1 MGYRAARAAWVRLDL
16 LVEALCTRGRW
27 QRRTRR
33 RRGHGASA
41 RSSPTWRW
49 LRAAAQ
55 KRAASTRPRR
65 AARWPRAL
73 QGELEGG
80 VSRAR
85 AAVRTGRARLE
96 TRGAAGAAP
105 AAQPSRGQRHARA
118 IPRGIII
125 TSLIPERSRWPS
137 VAATIYSKRFSV
149 RLRGKSRRAVG
160 GWALACGAGVHTC
173 SYGGER
179 RRRWAPRH
187 WQSNV

>member
-1 MGYRAARAAWVRLDL
+1 MSL
-16 LVEALCTRGRW
+16 
-27 QRRTRR
+27 
-33 RRGHGASA
+33 
-41 RSSPTWRW
+41 
-49 LRAAAQ
+49 
-55 KRAASTRPRR
+55 
-65 AARWPRAL
+65 
-73 QGELEGG
+73 ELERPC
-80 VSRAR
+80 VP
-85 AAVRTGRARLE
+85 
-96 TRGAAGAAP
+96 AAP
-105 AAQPSRGQRHARA
+105 ASRLEVLLVQPPQRSQAERHARA